1 LNEPLSGTSWSALV
15 TFTTSNRVAFV
26 KRCLPWLARACA
38 SDGRLALL
46 VALDGDDPGTR
57 AFCRQWDVP
66 LLYSDAREGVG
77 LSKNRVVQHFP
88 DYDYY
93 FFLEDD
99 IEILDGA
106 LFARHVEL
114 MQAAGIHHMAL
125 FGREEGR
132 GALSETTVLG
142 ERIVSFAYGSAELN
156 VFTRT
161 GLERVGGWHPMFAQ
175 YKRWGHTEHSYR
187 FPRSELAPAP
197 FNVAVSLAD
206 TCIRHRPPSVTP
218 GAGLAPVDDDH
229 IALPERELMR
239 QELRYVPLE
248 TIAPYYAENRAPGQL
263 PELARLVGSGTGR
276 YPLLEGAERRQ
287 ATADYLV
294 WRSENET
301 TGLRSGGTLLFA
313 GAICPSNLAVR
324 HVVKMRLL
332 SLARRLRGLARG

>member
-1 LNEPLSGTSWSALV
+1 LNEPRSGAAWSALV

-38 SDGRLALL
+38 TDARLSLL
-46 VALDGDDPGTR
+46 VALDGDDPETR
-57 AFCRQWDVP
+57 SLCGQWDVP

-125 FGREEGR
+125 FGPEEGR
-132 GALSETTVLG
+132 GPLSETTILA
-142 ERIVSFAYGSAELN
+142 ERVVSFAYGSAELN
-156 VFTRT
+156 VFTRA
-161 GLERVGGWHPMFAQ
+161 GLELVGGWHPMFAS
-175 YKRWGHTEHSYR
+175 YRRWGHTEHSYR
-187 FPRSELAPAP
+187 FPRNGLAPGP

-206 TCIRHRPPSVTP
+206 ACIRHRPPSVTP
-218 GAGLAPVDDDH
+218 AAGLAPIDDDH
-229 IALPERELMR
+229 IAAPERELMLR
-239 QELRYVPLE
+239 ELRHVPLE
-248 TIAPYYAENRAPGQL
+248 TLAPYHVENGAPGQA
-263 PELARLVGSGTGR
+263 PELARLVASGAER
-276 YPLLEGAERRQ
+276 YPLLHGADHRQ
-287 ATADYLV
+287 AVADYLV
-294 WRSENET
+294 WRSQLRT
-301 TGLRSGGTLLFA
+301 RTLRSEVALLLA
-313 GAICPSNLAVR
+313 GVICPSNLALR

-332 SLARRLRGLARG
+332 SLTQRIRGLAGG